1 MSGKQQWKEVLKRSK
16 REREAQGRNG
26 WMEMSEMILNCT
38 GSYHWLQ
45 IICWRQ
51 NQVVMGGKKKGERE
65 NKQPAKQLC
74 ID

>member
-1 MSGKQQWKEVLKRSK
+1 
-16 REREAQGRNG
+16 
-26 WMEMSEMILNCT
+26 MEMSEMILNCT
-38 GSYHWLQ
+38 GGYHWLQ